1 MAITFEDLLCGSVH
15 CASVCQVKGNSDG
28 SVSLLQQNT
37 KEHFLKIRV
46 IFFFN
51 LLKFITLN
59 CFELFYDPQSL
70 KGKSNLQDHFR
81 DNNSPTCCDPVGVS
95 VSSCTTCCRR
105 AASRPH
111 STSRAPAAW
120 NILAHS
126 AKQTTL
132 LFVHCQ
138 MHSPET

>member
-1 MAITFEDLLCGSVH
+1 MAITFEDLLCGSFH
-15 CASVCQVKGNSDG
+15 CVSLSQVKGNSDG

-37 KEHFLKIRV
+37 KVH
-46 IFFFN
+46 
-51 LLKFITLN
+51 LLTVFTSLILNLN
-59 CFELFYDPQSL
+59 CFELLYDLQSL

-81 DNNSPTCCDPVGVS
+81 DNNSPTCCEPVGFA

-111 STSRAPAAW
+111 STSRAPAVW

-126 AKQTTL
+126 ANQG
-132 LFVHCQ
+132 
-138 MHSPET
+138 HSFLYTVKCTHHTPEIF